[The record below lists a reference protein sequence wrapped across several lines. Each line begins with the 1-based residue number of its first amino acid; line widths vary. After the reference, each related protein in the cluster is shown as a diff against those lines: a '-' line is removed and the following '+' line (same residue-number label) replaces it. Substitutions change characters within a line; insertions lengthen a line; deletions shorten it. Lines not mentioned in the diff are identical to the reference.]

1 MDYNFTCHPNLCYKL
16 KCNCWVKLWEGTSKR
31 RTCKDRVAPE
41 VAPMSY
47 PNSNP
52 PSAGK
57 KNLKFSEPN
66 YFNRVVEQ
74 MIQSNPNSVT
84 KTKSNPK

>member
-1 MDYNFTCHPNLCYKL
+1 
-16 KCNCWVKLWEGTSKR
+16 
-31 RTCKDRVAPE
+31 
-41 VAPMSY
+41 MSY